1 MALKLRTA
9 LMASMGAIVLGSA
22 ATGWVSWYTRDM
34 LAGHL
39 LTTQTTILP
48 NTVDMREANR
58 AGIQLQA
65 AARGIVLLPE
75 DTQAKE
81 NLSRTL
87 EEFPRLLEG
96 VIAKARRK
104 EVREDLQGM
113 VSDWK
118 SRVVPA
124 VQRLQAAVDAAR
136 EAVSSMSHAIEEQA
150 KAAQLL
156 AQQVEQAA
164 QAADGAAERAGDS
177 EAKAKLLLEVAR
189 QAEEG
194 LQHSF
199 RA

>member
-1 MALKLRTA
+1 MAL
-9 LMASMGAIVLGSA
+9 
-22 ATGWVSWYTRDM
+22 DF
-34 LAGHL
+34 
-39 LTTQTTILP
+39 LP
-48 NTVDMREANR
+48 GNR
-58 AGIQLQA
+58 LQ
-65 AARGIVLLPE
+65 
-75 DTQAKE
+75 
-81 NLSRTL
+81 
-87 EEFPRLLEG
+87 LLENG
-96 VIAKARRK
+96 A
-104 EVREDLQGM
+104 EFF
-113 VSDWK
+113 
-118 SRVVPA
+118 PA
-124 VQRLQAAVDAAR
+124 LLRAIDAAR